1 MSRTTDTPGL
11 TDYLTALAGQD
22 ETLARVNRETGELP
36 EGMMQSRPDQ
46 GGLLTLLTQ
55 LVDAQVA
62 VEVGTFTGYGAICIA
77 RGLADGGHLTC
88 LEVDEHWGSVAR
100 ANLDAAGVGDRVTVE
115 IGPAAESLAKLPEE
129 PRIDFVY
136 VDADKLGYPGYYD
149 ALLPRLRP
157 GGLLVLDN
165 TLLSGRVVDPH
176 DEKASTMNALNAR
189 IAADERVDSVLLGF
203 ADGMTLVRKR

>member
-55 LVDAQVA
+55 LVDARVA

-77 RGLADGGHLTC
+77 RGLAEDGRLTC
-88 LEVDEHWGSVAR
+88 LEVDEHWGAIAR

-115 IGPAAESLAKLPEE
+115 IGPAAESLAKLPDE
-129 PRIDFVY
+129 PHIDFVY

-149 ALLPRLRP
+149 ALLPRVRP

-176 DEKASTMNALNAR
+176 DEKASMMAALNAR

-203 ADGMTLVRKR
+203 ADGMTLVRRR